1 MPQRANRFWTIFL
14 AVVLAD
20 VASKRI
26 AVAQLA
32 PAYVPHDIVGDYVRF
47 TLAFNSAGAMSLSL
61 GPSSRWWFVLLSIGT
76 LFVLAYMYAHTSRE
90 DRLQLTALAL
100 ICGGAVG
107 NLLDRIRSARGVVDF
122 IDVGLGVHRFWTFNL
137 ADVGVTFGTA
147 ALTWILCVRA
157 AREERHQ
164 HAMRAAGSL
173 DEAT

>member
-1 MPQRANRFWTIFL
+1 MPQRANRFWRIFL
-14 AVVLAD
+14 AIILAD

-32 PAYVPHDIVGDYVRF
+32 PAYVPHDIIGEYLRF

-90 DRLQLTALAL
+90 DHLQLMALAL

-122 IDVGLGVHRFWTFNL
+122 IDVGIGVHRFWTFNL

-164 HAMRAAGSL
+164 HAMRAASSL
-173 DEAT
+173 DEAS